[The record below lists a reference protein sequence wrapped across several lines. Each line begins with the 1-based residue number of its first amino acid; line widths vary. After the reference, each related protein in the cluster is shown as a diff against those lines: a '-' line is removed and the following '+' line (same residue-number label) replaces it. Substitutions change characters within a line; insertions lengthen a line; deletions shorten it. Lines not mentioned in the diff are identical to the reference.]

1 METWKKEDIEV
12 RDVTEEWNARWMKK
26 KKYKEVLLQVRVEAV
41 DARAVTLIFEGID
54 GKVRCC
60 RKTLSARI
68 GDFDR
73 LDKIENEVFKKK

>member
-1 METWKKEDIEV
+1 M
-12 RDVTEEWNARWMKK
+12 A
-26 KKYKEVLLQVRVEAV
+26 AV

-54 GKVRCC
+54 GKVRFC

>member
-1 METWKKEDIEV
+1 MV
-12 RDVTEEWNARWMKK
+12 
-26 KKYKEVLLQVRVEAV
+26 AV
-41 DARAVTLIFEGID
+41 DACAVTLIFEGID